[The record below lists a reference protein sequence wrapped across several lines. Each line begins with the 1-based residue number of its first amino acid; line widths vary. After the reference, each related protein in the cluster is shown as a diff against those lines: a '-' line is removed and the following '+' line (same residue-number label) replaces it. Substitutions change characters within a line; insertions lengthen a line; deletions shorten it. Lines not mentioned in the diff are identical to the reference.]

1 MAQSKDSLLKSYNTR
16 LKDDVKSM
24 LENFEGNLKI
34 NFNPLFLVTC
44 IYPATYFRFNV
55 LEIIKMA
62 KGENEG
68 SQLSKLT
75 QCEQDG
81 YEMQVRAANIVR
93 AGESL
98 LKLVSD
104 IKQFLVLN
112 DFHSVNDAISSSS
125 NLYRATQQDRDHKLM
140 NLRDEMAVDLY
151 DLELEY
157 YTGSI

>member
-1 MAQSKDSLLKSYNTR
+1 VNISISNKNCNSQN
-16 LKDDVKSM
+16 
-24 LENFEGNLKI
+24 KI
-34 NFNPLFLVTC
+34 IFSEV
-44 IYPATYFRFNV
+44 
-55 LEIIKMA
+55 IKMA
-62 KGENEG
+62 KGENENG
-68 SQLSKLT
+68 QLAKLT

-112 DFHSVNDAISSSS
+112 DFHSVNDAISNSSAI
-125 NLYRATQQDRDHKLM
+125 YRNTQQDRDAKIM
-140 NLRDEMAVDLY
+140 NLRDELAADLY

-157 YTGSI
+157 YTGTI

>member
-24 LENFEGNLKI
+24 LENFEE
-34 NFNPLFLVTC
+34 V
-44 IYPATYFRFNV
+44 
-55 LEIIKMA
+55 IKMA

-75 QCEQDG
+75 QCEQDA

>member
-1 MAQSKDSLLKSYNTR
+1 
-16 LKDDVKSM
+16 
-24 LENFEGNLKI
+24 
-34 NFNPLFLVTC
+34 
-44 IYPATYFRFNV
+44 
-55 LEIIKMA
+55 
-62 KGENEG
+62 
-68 SQLSKLT
+68 
-75 QCEQDG
+75 
-81 YEMQVRAANIVR
+81 MQVRAANIVR

-125 NLYRATQQDRDHKLM
+125 SLYRATQQDRDHKLM

-157 YTGSI
+157 YTGNI

>member
-1 MAQSKDSLLKSYNTR
+1 LILLYSFLLK
-16 LKDDVKSM
+16 
-24 LENFEGNLKI
+24 
-34 NFNPLFLVTC
+34 
-44 IYPATYFRFNV
+44 IYIFQ
-55 LEIIKMA
+55 EIIKTA

-75 QCEQDG
+75 QCEQDA

-98 LKLVSD
+98 L
-104 IKQFLVLN
+104 KQFLVLN

-157 YTGSI
+157 YTGTI